1 MKGDRKSLGERIW
14 GKGLKKKEKNMGE
27 EELGI
32 GRYMGKWV
40 RDERILGKGEESE
53 RTIRE

>member
-1 MKGDRKSLGERIW
+1 MGERFE
-14 GKGLKKKEKNMGE
+14 KKEKNMGE

-40 RDERILGKGEESE
+40 RDERIMGKGEESE